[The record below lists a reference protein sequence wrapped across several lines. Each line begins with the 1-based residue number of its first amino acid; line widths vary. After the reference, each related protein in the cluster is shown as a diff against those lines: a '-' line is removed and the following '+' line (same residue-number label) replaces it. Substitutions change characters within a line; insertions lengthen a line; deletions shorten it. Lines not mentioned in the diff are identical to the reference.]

1 MKSKILTYLKN
12 KYIVTTT
19 VFCLYILFLDDFD
32 IFTLMTQKNRLTIIE
47 SKKNEIDINLHKS
60 KETLLKLR
68 RIENVEHYARSVKFF
83 KKDNEEIFVITY
95 E

>member
-1 MKSKILTYLKN
+1 
-12 KYIVTTT
+12 VTTT
-19 VFCLYILFLDDFD
+19 VFCLYILFLDAFD

>member
-1 MKSKILTYLKN
+1 M
-12 KYIVTTT
+12 TTT

>member
-1 MKSKILTYLKN
+1 
-12 KYIVTTT
+12 VTTT